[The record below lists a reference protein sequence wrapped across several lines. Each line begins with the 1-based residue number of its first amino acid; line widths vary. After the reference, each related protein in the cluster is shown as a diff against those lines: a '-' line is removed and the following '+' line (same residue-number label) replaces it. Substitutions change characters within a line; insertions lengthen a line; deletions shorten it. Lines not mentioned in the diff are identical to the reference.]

1 MLELDFRAVKFLF
14 FPRRDYIYIY
24 IYISTVNDE
33 QHAHTLTK
41 ITVAY
46 WIIIITPHILLPITT
61 IIIIPHI
68 IQRLL

>member
-1 MLELDFRAVKFLF
+1 MLTVK
-14 FPRRDYIYIY
+14 
-24 IYISTVNDE
+24 DE

-46 WIIIITPHILLPITT
+46 WIIIITPHKLLQITT